1 MGSTA
6 TLDRPSAPHTGP
18 LDVRISVTPDEKC
31 GCPLLACAAESVQQ
45 SLSVSADED
54 GHCRLVIDEGNGATY
69 EVTNTCDYCPCPV
82 FEEFECVNELLEVQD
97 ESLLFSV
104 TIPDRSVLAPL
115 IEALRE
121 TYASVSVN
129 RILTTGDEEESVP
142 DITEKQ
148 REAFLIAVERG
159 YYERPRGATLDD
171 IAEELGITSS
181 AVSQRL
187 TAVKRRLARKYARR
201 FDAELSEK

>member
-6 TLDRPSAPHTGP
+6 PLDRSRVTHAGP
-18 LDVRISVTPDEKC
+18 LDVRLSVTPHNDC
-31 GCPLLACAAESVQQ
+31 VCPLKDCDAESVQQ
-45 SLSVSADED
+45 SLSVTGDEA
-54 GHCRLVIDEGNGATY
+54 GHCRLVVDEGDGACY
-69 EVTNTCDYCPCPV
+69 EETETNQFCPCPV
-82 FEEFECVNELLEVQD
+82 FENYECVSELLEVQD
-97 ESLLFSV
+97 DSLLFSV

-115 IEALRE
+115 IEGLRE

-129 RILTTGDEEESVP
+129 RILTAGEEEEVAP

-148 REAFLIAVERG
+148 REAFLIAVEQG

-187 TAVKRRLARKYARR
+187 TAVKRRLARKYAHRY
-201 FDAELSEK
+201 DAELSD

>member
-6 TLDRPSAPHTGP
+6 SLDRSSRSDGAP
-18 LDVRISVTPDEKC
+18 LDVRLSVTPHEDC
-31 GCPLLACAAESVQQ
+31 HCPLKSCSPESVQQ
-45 SLSVSADED
+45 SISGPAE
-54 GHCRLVIDEGNGATY
+54 GCQCRLVIDDGNGASY
-69 EVTNTCDYCPCPV
+69 EETSTCEFCPCPV
-82 FEEFECVNELLEVQD
+82 FDNFECVRELLEFRD
-97 ESLLFSV
+97 GSLLFSV

-115 IEALRE
+115 IKGLRE
-121 TYASVSVN
+121 RNADVSVS
-129 RILTTGDEEESVP
+129 RILTVGEKADQSP

-201 FDAELSEK
+201 YDTQVSE

>member
-1 MGSTA
+1 MGRAAPRNRSSSGQ
-6 TLDRPSAPHTGP
+6 PSP
-18 LDVRISVTPDEKC
+18 LDVRLSITPLGDC
-31 GCPLLACAAESVQQ
+31 ICPLLDCQVSTVQQ
-45 SLSVSADED
+45 TLTGETESECT
-54 GHCRLVIDEGNGATY
+54 CRLVVGTDCGSTYQNVETDEF
-69 EVTNTCDYCPCPV
+69 CPCPS
-82 FEEFECVNELLEVQD
+82 FEDYECVTELLQVQD
-97 ESLLFSV
+97 GSLLYSV

-115 IEALRE
+115 IQGLRE
-121 TYASVSVN
+121 SNASVSVT
-129 RILTTGDEEESVP
+129 RILTAGEEDQRAP

-159 YYERPRGATLDD
+159 YYERPRGATLED

-201 FDAELSEK
+201 YEAELSE